1 MTPPASQVA
10 VRHDKQTQTAAEAKK
25 EKAIFVRRVIR
36 IIDQASALIEE
47 HRQSVFERYAVL
59 AEIGCGFARI
69 PLEAETHAHIVCT
82 AYAYRNRY
90 LRAG

>member
-36 IIDQASALIEE
+36 IIDQASALISEDGL
-47 HRQSVFERYAVL
+47 RILERHPVL
-59 AEIGCGFARI
+59 TQVGCGLAGI

-82 AYAYRNRY
+82 AYA
-90 LRAG
+90 